1 MWNVLSNPVG
11 GKYIYQVYRIVDPRQ
26 PMHSGNIETTG
37 TIYDAE
43 ADALAEADRLNKEEG
58 QDAAE

>member
-11 GKYIYQVYRIVDPRQ
+11 GNFIYQVYRIVDPRQ

-43 ADALAEADRLNKEEG
+43 ADAQAAADRLNKEVN
-58 QDAAE
+58 QDG

>member
-11 GKYIYQVYRIVDPRQ
+11 GKFIYQVYRIVDPRQ

-37 TIYDAE
+37 TVYDAE
-43 ADALAEADRLNKEEG
+43 ADAQAEADRLNREEAKQHG
-58 QDAAE
+58 